1 MESPKITH
9 SNRPLSLCGDL
20 ISMNSIIQYELERS
34 SKDAFVMTHATNP
47 LLTAQTIS
55 NMIQTFLEQNAE
67 YDSLMSVSTF
77 YGRLFDKNKKPLN
90 HELGKLIRTQDL
102 DPVFLENSCFYAFT
116 KKAFEKNNSRIGN
129 SPFYFV
135 LSKLESIDIDDL
147 DDWEIAE
154 ALVRYRNA

>member
-1 MESPKITH
+1 MLIVKTFTAIVPLKLNSERVPNKNFRLLDGKPLYQYIIQTLHEVDFIDEIIINTDVDSDKFLEFDLMESPKITH

-67 YDSLMSVSTF
+67 YDSLMKI
-77 YGRLFDKNKKPLN
+77 GRA
-90 HELGKLIRTQDL
+90 H
-102 DPVFLENSCFYAFT
+102 V
-116 KKAFEKNNSRIGN
+116 
-129 SPFYFV
+129 
-135 LSKLESIDIDDL
+135 
-147 DDWEIAE
+147 
-154 ALVRYRNA
+154 